1 MVQLELEDPYVVI
14 YKQIHAVV
22 DQEGKQ
28 VELMEREFHQA
39 EHARLLAALEKAAA
53 ESGLPSEASA
63 RDALN
68 DLLVRL
74 RLRPAERP

>member
-28 VELMEREFHQA
+28 VELMERSSCYGGSPGPDIIT
-39 EHARLLAALEKAAA
+39 LEDPWF
-53 ESGLPSEASA
+53 ELSQSGRMVPLH
-63 RDALN
+63 
-68 DLLVRL
+68 DLDGLG
-74 RLRPAERP
+74 